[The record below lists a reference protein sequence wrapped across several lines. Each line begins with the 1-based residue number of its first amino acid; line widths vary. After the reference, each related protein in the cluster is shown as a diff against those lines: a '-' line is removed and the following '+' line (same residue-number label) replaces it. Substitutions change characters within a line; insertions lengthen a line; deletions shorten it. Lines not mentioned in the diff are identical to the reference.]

1 MIEKNVIL
9 CLLEMSALGTTLMTV
24 PKTVISAVKD
34 SVSQCAENP
43 KLIVI
48 QNTRAQYYATSF
60 NFLFFSFFVIHI

>member
-9 CLLEMSALGTTLMTV
+9 CFLEMSALGTTLMTV

-43 KLIVI
+43 MLIVI
-48 QNTRAQYYATSF
+48 
-60 NFLFFSFFVIHI
+60 